1 MHNKTRISQAIKMVT
16 SLMAVHP
23 NKLVAERCV
32 ALVNQNNLMVEQN
45 NVVANQ
51 SGVLVEQN
59 KLLLNQNQEAV
70 KQSETVIRQNKL
82 SKARNSSLAF
92 LTGVTTVLLPFTTI
106 ATYMAIPVENGL
118 GPRSKDQWIYWIS
131 SGLLA
136 TVLIFTFLIGYRW
149 QKWNVDH
156 EGEDNHRVFS
166 WLLLQGRKKNDS
178 QARSGVA

>member
-1 MHNKTRISQAIKMVT
+1 
-16 SLMAVHP
+16 
-23 NKLVAERCV
+23 
-32 ALVNQNNLMVEQN
+32 MVEQN

-136 TVLIFTFLIGYRW
+136 TVLIFTFLIGYRCVTCYA
-149 QKWNVDH
+149 QAT
-156 EGEDNHRVFS
+156 HRYIYSFFPAFRAPS
-166 WLLLQGRKKNDS
+166 FLYIHTNIHHIIPT
-178 QARSGVA
+178 APSGLDTVAEVEC

>member
-1 MHNKTRISQAIKMVT
+1 MSV
-16 SLMAVHP
+16 
-23 NKLVAERCV
+23 
-32 ALVNQNNLMVEQN
+32 
-45 NVVANQ
+45 
-51 SGVLVEQN
+51 
-59 KLLLNQNQEAV
+59 
-70 KQSETVIRQNKL
+70 
-82 SKARNSSLAF
+82 
-92 LTGVTTVLLPFTTI
+92 TTI